1 MPLAPLSPGHQR
13 SFKARPLNK
22 RVMESAGDLGVPRIA
37 RAAPTAV
44 SEFKFGTSVRKE
56 APEKSKEVEV
66 PLFSSFASAPLRRS
80 TSFTPRAAPAASP
93 ARVRP
98 ASLALVHAP
107 AEKSK
112 EVELPLYSS
121 FAPAP
126 VRRSTSF
133 TPRPAT
139 APSASKPAAA
149 KPATAKPAAAK
160 PTAAK
165 LAAAKPAAG
174 YSICSQ
180 CRRPRGRPAGPDS
193 EPDAPATL
201 HADLFKRQWPSPWA
215 NRHCSV
221 CAEWFQHLP
230 Q

>member
-56 APEKSKEVEV
+56 APEKSKEVE
-66 PLFSSFASAPLRRS
+66 
-80 TSFTPRAAPAASP
+80 
-93 ARVRP
+93 
-98 ASLALVHAP
+98 
-107 AEKSK
+107 
-112 EVELPLYSS
+112 LPLYSS

-126 VRRSTSF
+126 VRRSNSF

-139 APSASKPAAA
+139 APSASKPATAKPAAA
-149 KPATAKPAAAK
+149 KPAAVKPTAAK

-165 LAAAKPAAG
+165 LAAAKPAVAAPQPTAAKPAASKLG
-174 YSICSQ
+174 SASAVASAKLRIGLLGLAEVLP
-180 CRRPRGRPAGPDS
+180 RP
-193 EPDAPATL
+193 
-201 HADLFKRQWPSPWA
+201 
-215 NRHCSV
+215 
-221 CAEWFQHLP
+221 
-230 Q
+230 

>member
-66 PLFSSFASAPLRRS
+66 PLFSSFASTPLRRS

-98 ASLALVHAP
+98 AP

-126 VRRSTSF
+126 VRRSNSF

-139 APSASKPAAA
+139 APSASKPATAKPAAA
-149 KPATAKPAAAK
+149 KPAAVKPTAAK

-165 LAAAKPAAG
+165 LAAAKPAVAAPQPTAAKPAAAKPAVAAPQPTAAKPAASKLG
-174 YSICSQ
+174 SASAVASAKLRIGLLGLAEVLP
-180 CRRPRGRPAGPDS
+180 RP
-193 EPDAPATL
+193 
-201 HADLFKRQWPSPWA
+201 
-215 NRHCSV
+215 
-221 CAEWFQHLP
+221 
-230 Q
+230 